1 MTHWLFECEG
11 PSRESLWCVC
21 MRVSHFGLCLLCGR
35 VPWMSDFP
43 ATSTEKPVLI
53 LPSRAT
59 ASPRTA
65 GNADDHLTHSETISS
80 IWGQINMQR
89 KSPCGPFPWMLFPAL
104 LSSCC
109 PVTRCRGRQVYL
121 VWQVTLH
128 PEPPQSHVKLTL
140 MHQQLP
146 SYGGQNT
153 IMLKCITH
161 FYELFSCIMLLPSP
175 LLAGACRG
183 MDLPRLIP
191 LWMPGLIPLLLPYLL
206 GVRFQTHPNI
216 SLDGPLSWW
225 DKRHLK
231 NTNHCAALGF
241 PAALEME
248 GEEISRGQLLRL
260 WLLISIDRIHIKG
273 GKQA

>member
-1 MTHWLFECEG
+1 MWGTLQRIIVVCFYAGFWFGTLPSPWLGSLDAWLSSNKYREANLDSSSLRSNHI
-11 PSRESLWCVC
+11 PKNSRECWWPLNTFRNHQPNLGPDKYAEKVSL
-21 MRVSHFGLCLLCGR
+21 LTIPLNA
-35 VPWMSDFP
+35 FP
-43 ATSTEKPVLI
+43 
-53 LPSRAT
+53 
-59 ASPRTA
+59 SPA
-65 GNADDHLTHSETISS
+65 V
-80 IWGQINMQR
+80 
-89 KSPCGPFPWMLFPAL
+89 
-104 LSSCC
+104 SCC

-128 PEPPQSHVKLTL
+128 PEPPLSHVKLTL

-161 FYELFSCIMLLPSP
+161 FYELFPCIMLLPFP

-191 LWMPGLIPLLLPYLL
+191 LWMPGLTPLLLPVSP
-206 GVRFQTHPNI
+206 GCQVPNSPLDI

-231 NTNHCAALGF
+231 NTNHYAALGF
-241 PAALEME
+241 PAALETE

-273 GKQA
+273 GKGA

>member
-21 MRVSHFGLCLLCGR
+21 MRVSHFGLCRLCGR

-191 LWMPGLIPLLLPYLL
+191 LWMPGLIPLLLPLSP
-206 GVRFQTHPNI
+206 GCQVPNSPQYQPRWAPFLMRQETLKEYK
-216 SLDGPLSWW
+216 SLCCIRLPSSPGDGGRR
-225 DKRHLK
+225 DKQR
-231 NTNHCAALGF
+231 
-241 PAALEME
+241 PAQRPA
-248 GEEISRGQLLRL
+248 
-260 WLLISIDRIHIKG
+260 IKTLVVNINR
-273 GKQA
+273 

>member
-175 LLAGACRG
+175 LLALV
-183 MDLPRLIP
+183 LPISSRSVSHSVISSS
-191 LWMPGLIPLLLPYLL
+191 LWFHGQYLLYLWNSPGKNTGVGGHSLLQGIFLTQGSNPGLLHWRQILY
-206 GVRFQTHPNI
+206 H
-216 SLDGPLSWW
+216 LS
-225 DKRHLK
+225 HQG
-231 NTNHCAALGF
+231 N
-241 PAALEME
+241 P
-248 GEEISRGQLLRL
+248 
-260 WLLISIDRIHIKG
+260 
-273 GKQA
+273 